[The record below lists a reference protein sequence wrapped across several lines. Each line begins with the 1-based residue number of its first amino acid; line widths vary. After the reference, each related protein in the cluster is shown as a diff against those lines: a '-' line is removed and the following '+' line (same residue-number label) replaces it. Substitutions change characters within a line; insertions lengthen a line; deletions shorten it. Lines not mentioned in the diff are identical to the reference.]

1 MHAWTSVRVSSF
13 SPFRKQHRSWELRNL
28 FSFLPFFYRK
38 YWLNLTLSIWHVQ
51 VIINEYLTCNNS
63 LIIKPDEV
71 LIWLSCMRWSDRT
84 DVISPTGSLLP
95 VQPTFCCRSNLLHA
109 ACCTAHQSDCL
120 ITSICLPRPRKTQLE
135 GALESISTL
144 LHLIVSTKYNYNTPL
159 LTSKLKSKPRLDP

>member
-1 MHAWTSVRVSSF
+1 MQRCMHGPAFVWVVSPLLGS
-13 SPFRKQHRSWELRNL
+13 STDHESWETYFL
-28 FSFLPFFYRK
+28 FFLFFYRK

-63 LIIKPDEV
+63 LIIKPEF
-71 LIWLSCMRWSDRT
+71 WSDYHVCAGLTVQMSSVQLASYCQSNRLSAADPIYYT
-84 DVISPTGSLLP
+84 PP
-95 VQPTFCCRSNLLHA
+95 VA
-109 ACCTAHQSDCL
+109 
-120 ITSICLPRPRKTQLE
+120 PRKTQLE